1 MFTES
6 INAIVKVVTGITS
19 QNPKIKTILTVG
31 GYAECEL
38 VRGGLRSD
46 IPDIKVIVPKDS
58 GLAVLKG
65 AVLYGHRPQVI
76 SARKL
81 RYTYGSSMIT
91 RFHEDIHP
99 LSHKFYDEERTLLE
113 VNTSV
118 DASGVVVTKKAYPFY
133 KSMRGM
139 STMVF
144 RSTKKN
150 PIVADDESC
159 TFVGELFYA
168 LPEYKGHG
176 PDDRYVEEIFTFGLS
191 ELLVEVFVPGTG
203 EKLESEFQLL

>member
-1 MFTES
+1 
-6 INAIVKVVTGITS
+6 
-19 QNPKIKTILTVG
+19 
-31 GYAECEL
+31 
-38 VRGGLRSD
+38 
-46 IPDIKVIVPKDS
+46 
-58 GLAVLKG
+58 
-65 AVLYGHRPQVI
+65 
-76 SARKL
+76 
-81 RYTYGSSMIT
+81 
-91 RFHEDIHP
+91 
-99 LSHKFYDEERTLLE
+99 
-113 VNTSV
+113 
-118 DASGVVVTKKAYPFY
+118 
-133 KSMRGM
+133 M